1 MNTTAL
7 GSGSDPGNPGP
18 DDPGG
23 DTPVKWRHS
32 NGAPPSSHPI
42 PGNNLFQ
49 WSQSIILYGHHR
61 NTNVRARNCRGR
73 TICFF
78 SRCITNLC
86 WKFGFCPLTIFS
98 TDKDPPEGGEK
109 GNRWQSE
116 TINSLCFFSC
126 VLDIITITQRCHH
139 EREAEER
146 EEAGNSARCP
156 ESESEVLHS
165 NYIIPCP
172 PSHYKQQSLQ
182 SHHQDYEMRARIY
195 FRLTCNCDLTLTTGK
210 YSWFL

>member
-1 MNTTAL
+1 MVL
-7 GSGSDPGNPGP
+7 
-18 DDPGG
+18 
-23 DTPVKWRHS
+23 
-32 NGAPPSSHPI
+32 PPP
-42 PGNNLFQ
+42 PTRFLE
-49 WSQSIILYGHHR
+49 
-61 NTNVRARNCRGR
+61 
-73 TICFF
+73 TICFSGHKILFFMVTIEIQMSVPEIVGAELFVF
-78 SRCITNLC
+78 SRCVTNLC

-126 VLDIITITQRCHH
+126 VLDIITITERCHQ

-182 SHHQDYEMRARIY
+182 SHHQDNEMRARIY

-210 YSWFL
+210 YSGILQPEKS